1 MNSIRLSRLFIIG
14 VLIIMSILIALPII
28 ALLFGSFWSS
38 RPGAPGF
45 LTFDNYIKTFT
56 DIRSLNLLTNSLFYA
71 FGAALLATSV
81 ATVIAFL
88 TSRTDTPLA
97 RVFTFI
103 PFLPL
108 AIPGIANSIAW
119 VYLLSPRTGLIN
131 LFFINT
137 LGFSSAPF
145 NIYSIWGMIWTS
157 GLSLIPLAY
166 VGIRAAM
173 VSLNPALED
182 AGRISGAGIRQVISR
197 ITIPLVIPAMLS
209 IFFLAFIIAFESFEV
224 PAVIGIPGNVD
235 VYMSAIA
242 KSVLYRI
249 PPNHGLA
256 TSQAIIMLIV
266 TMLLVLLYRIAT
278 RRAEKF
284 AVITGKGYSPRV
296 MKLGKWRY
304 VGVTILLIY
313 LFVDIILPYSILF
326 ISSLH
331 SFWHPKT
338 LFEDLSF
345 KNYMEL
351 PAYSNLLRGFFN
363 SIFVS
368 SISAFIAV
376 LAAVFFTYYSLRSK
390 VKGRGLLEGMGMLP
404 IAFPGLVLGVGLL
417 WAFISLPIGI
427 YGTLWVIILAYIIKY
442 IPHGIRFESEPL
454 LQIHPELEDASR
466 ISGASL
472 LYTIRKITLVLL
484 KPAIIGG
491 WVYIALITFRE
502 LGAAILLVSP
512 GNEVISA
519 VLYTMWA
526 GGHIEHTIA
535 AIMILAAIIWSTIFV
550 VAIISWKRS
559 KNRKG

>member
-14 VLIIMSILIALPII
+14 VLIIMGILIALPII

-157 GLSLIPLAY
+157 GLSLIPLTY
-166 VGIRAAM
+166 VGVRAAM

>member
-56 DIRSLNLLTNSLFYA
+56 DVRSLNLLTNSLFYA

-157 GLSLIPLAY
+157 GLSLIPLTY
-166 VGIRAAM
+166 VGVRAAM

-472 LYTIRKITLVLL
+472 LHTIRKITLVLL

-559 KNRKG
+559 KNKKG

>member
-427 YGTLWVIILAYIIKY
+427 YGTLWVIILAYTIKY

-472 LYTIRKITLVLL
+472 LHTIRKITLVLL

>member
-157 GLSLIPLAY
+157 GLSLIPLTY
-166 VGIRAAM
+166 VGVRAAM

-472 LYTIRKITLVLL
+472 LHTIRKITLVLL

>member
-1 MNSIRLSRLFIIG
+1 
-14 VLIIMSILIALPII
+14 
-28 ALLFGSFWSS
+28 
-38 RPGAPGF
+38 
-45 LTFDNYIKTFT
+45 
-56 DIRSLNLLTNSLFYA
+56 
-71 FGAALLATSV
+71 
-81 ATVIAFL
+81 
-88 TSRTDTPLA
+88 
-97 RVFTFI
+97 
-103 PFLPL
+103 
-108 AIPGIANSIAW
+108 
-119 VYLLSPRTGLIN
+119 
-131 LFFINT
+131 
-137 LGFSSAPF
+137 
-145 NIYSIWGMIWTS
+145 MIWTS
-157 GLSLIPLAY
+157 GLSLIPLTY
-166 VGIRAAM
+166 VGVRAAM

-472 LYTIRKITLVLL
+472 LHTIRKITLVLL

-559 KNRKG
+559 KNKKG

>member
-14 VLIIMSILIALPII
+14 VLIIMGILIALPII

-45 LTFDNYIKTFT
+45 FTFDNYIKTFT
-56 DIRSLNLLTNSLFYA
+56 DVRSLNLLTNSLFYA

-157 GLSLIPLAY
+157 GLSLIPLTY
-166 VGIRAAM
+166 VGVRAAM

-266 TMLLVLLYRIAT
+266 TMLLVSLYRIAT

-427 YGTLWVIILAYIIKY
+427 YGTLWVIILAYTIKY

>member
-1 MNSIRLSRLFIIG
+1 
-14 VLIIMSILIALPII
+14 MSILIALPII

-157 GLSLIPLAY
+157 GLSLIPLTY
-166 VGIRAAM
+166 VGVRAAM

-266 TMLLVLLYRIAT
+266 TMLLVSLYRIAT

-472 LYTIRKITLVLL
+472 LHTIRKITLVLL

-559 KNRKG
+559 KNKKG

>member
-266 TMLLVLLYRIAT
+266 TMLLVSLYRIAT

-304 VGVTILLIY
+304 VGVTILLTY
-313 LFVDIILPYSILF
+313 LFVDIILPYSTLF

-345 KNYMEL
+345 QNYVEL

-427 YGTLWVIILAYIIKY
+427 YGTLWVIILAYTIKY

-472 LYTIRKITLVLL
+472 LHTIRKITLVLL

-559 KNRKG
+559 KNKKG

>member
-157 GLSLIPLAY
+157 GLSLIPLTY
-166 VGIRAAM
+166 VGVRAAM

-266 TMLLVLLYRIAT
+266 TMLLVSLYRIAT

-304 VGVTILLIY
+304 VGVTILL
-313 LFVDIILPYSILF
+313 
-326 ISSLH
+326 
-331 SFWHPKT
+331 T
-338 LFEDLSF
+338 
-345 KNYMEL
+345 
-351 PAYSNLLRGFFN
+351 
-363 SIFVS
+363 
-368 SISAFIAV
+368 
-376 LAAVFFTYYSLRSK
+376 
-390 VKGRGLLEGMGMLP
+390 
-404 IAFPGLVLGVGLL
+404 
-417 WAFISLPIGI
+417 
-427 YGTLWVIILAYIIKY
+427 
-442 IPHGIRFESEPL
+442 
-454 LQIHPELEDASR
+454 
-466 ISGASL
+466 
-472 LYTIRKITLVLL
+472 
-484 KPAIIGG
+484 
-491 WVYIALITFRE
+491 
-502 LGAAILLVSP
+502 
-512 GNEVISA
+512 
-519 VLYTMWA
+519 
-526 GGHIEHTIA
+526 
-535 AIMILAAIIWSTIFV
+535 
-550 VAIISWKRS
+550 
-559 KNRKG
+559 

>member
-45 LTFDNYIKTFT
+45 FTFDNYIKTFT
-56 DIRSLNLLTNSLFYA
+56 DVRSLNLLTNSLFYA

-157 GLSLIPLAY
+157 GLSLIPLTY
-166 VGIRAAM
+166 VGVRAAM

-559 KNRKG
+559 KNKKG

>member
-157 GLSLIPLAY
+157 GLSLIPLTY
-166 VGIRAAM
+166 VGVRAAM

-472 LYTIRKITLVLL
+472 LHTIRKITLVLL

-559 KNRKG
+559 KNKKG